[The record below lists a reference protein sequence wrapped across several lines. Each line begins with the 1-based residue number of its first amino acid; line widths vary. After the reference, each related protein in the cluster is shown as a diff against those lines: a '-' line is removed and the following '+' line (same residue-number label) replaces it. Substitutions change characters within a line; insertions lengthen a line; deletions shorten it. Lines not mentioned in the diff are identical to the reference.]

1 MKSNWLLLFLIVFLL
16 SSCISQKK
24 KENLAYGYFR
34 ENPAKLAEICAD
46 QFPVKETITPGKT
59 IHTSDTTYLPGKE
72 IPCPEPTTDPLSG
85 KTKPGT
91 VTCPPAQIID
101 NSTHT
106 RDTLTVENTA
116 RVDELRLKL
125 YAESVQ
131 RRLAE
136 DDLKE
141 AEEQVKAD
149 RKYKWAA
156 GFLTILLACS
166 IIKRFLP

>member
-34 ENPAKLAEICAD
+34 ENPARLAEICAD

-59 IHTSDTTYLPGKE
+59 IRTSDTTYLPGKE
-72 IPCPEPTTDPLSG
+72 IPCPEPTKDPLSG
-85 KTKPGT
+85 KIKPGT

-116 RVDELRLKL
+116 RIKELTLKL
-125 YAESVQ
+125 QEEHGRNIV
-131 RRLAE
+131 
-136 DDLKE
+136 
-141 AEEQVKAD
+141 AEEKIKAD

-156 GFLTILLACS
+156 GIMAMLLAS
-166 IIKRFLP
+166 FIIKKFIP